1 MDASSGT
8 DNSSSDQ
15 EPVPKVWRCI
25 HCQATG
31 PGMKPGF
38 VPKFC
43 FECGAAQIKCI
54 NPKCNKLLFSDKAE
68 FCHEC
73 HTPQQPQRTNGSGGT
88 KDSDPDKGNP
98 GVGGKKDDKPD
109 ERLSGDN
116 TKPTKSPDS
125 PPATAVQQSPGG
137 DTGPVHQQ
145 QPGKGDN
152 EVKLD
157 EDETLQKLKTD
168 QSETETT
175 QTKPQRRSLTLD
187 SEESSEEEEY
197 HTPSP
202 GKDKEEAKSKGATG
216 DRLSNNSMKDV
227 SQIDKPLTRLSLR
240 ERRKHERDES
250 IGDSELNPTK
260 KKALGDEKPPLS
272 PSARDSATLDSDEEK
287 DGEKQKDQTVKG
299 DRQQERIKSEVN
311 KHPLQEDSTS
321 ETMEVPRIIQ
331 FMLGYSFDKILY

>member
-1 MDASSGT
+1 MDESSGT
-8 DNSSSDQ
+8 DSSSSDQ
-15 EPVPKVWRCI
+15 EPVPEVWRCT

-31 PGMKPGF
+31 PGMKPGY

-88 KDSDPDKGNP
+88 KESGPDKGNA

-109 ERLSGDN
+109 ERLPSDN

-125 PPATAVQQSPGG
+125 HGSSSVATPAAAAAVQQS

-145 QPGKGDN
+145 QAGKEDN
-152 EVKLD
+152 KKLKLD

-168 QSETETT
+168 QSKTETT
-175 QTKPQRRSLTLD
+175 QTKPQRKSLTLD

-202 GKDKEEAKSKGATG
+202 GKDKEEVKSKGATG
-216 DRLSNNSMKDV
+216 DRLSNNSMKNV

-250 IGDSELNPTK
+250 VGDSDDLNPTK
-260 KKALGDEKPPLS
+260 KAALGDKKPPLS
-272 PSARDSATLDSDEEK
+272 PSASDSATLDSDEEK
-287 DGEKQKDQTVKG
+287 DGDKQKDLTVKG
-299 DRQQERIKSEVN
+299 DRQQEKIRSEVD
-311 KHPLQEDSTS
+311 KHPLQEDSASGTV
-321 ETMEVPRIIQ
+321 EVPRIIH
-331 FMLGYSFDKILY
+331 LC